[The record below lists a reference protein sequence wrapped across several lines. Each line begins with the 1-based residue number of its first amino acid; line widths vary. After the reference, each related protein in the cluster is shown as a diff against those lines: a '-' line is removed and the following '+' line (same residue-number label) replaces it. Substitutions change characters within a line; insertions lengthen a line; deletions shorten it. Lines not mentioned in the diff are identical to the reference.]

1 MEKYYP
7 YIWQL
12 VHKLHL
18 ECILDQDKGTKE
30 AVEILYRCQDKKKIW
45 KEIWCQRILLIL
57 ATVILSIL
65 FLLICLSANEPD
77 QVIDDGR
84 IIKNNK
90 EVVTFGIRAQ
100 TGEDTIEKEITVEL
114 KSEEGQEDQL
124 PEETSVPQTEVLMA
138 EIQER
143 VQD

>member
-45 KEIWCQRILLIL
+45 KEIWCQRIMRSGYPIP
-57 ATVILSIL
+57 TLSSNL
-65 FLLICLSANEPD
+65 FVS
-77 QVIDDGR
+77 Q
-84 IIKNNK
+84 
-90 EVVTFGIRAQ
+90 RARS
-100 TGEDTIEKEITVEL
+100 GY
-114 KSEEGQEDQL
+114 
-124 PEETSVPQTEVLMA
+124 
-138 EIQER
+138 R
-143 VQD
+143 